1 MNTPSSGL
9 VQRNTK
15 GWKLW
20 AKFLIVFMA
29 LFAVLLLFSPSF
41 HDKHFGVAQNES
53 AAVGGL
59 RKLNTLESQYAGAHP
74 NKGFACE
81 LPLLRLSEK
90 RDNAYDPIAALLA
103 GDWSG
108 YKFAVVGCVADA
120 EGIVTHYSITAVP
133 TSPGRTGIRAF
144 CSDQSGQLFYDNE
157 ASASQCMAARH
168 GLPD

>member
-1 MNTPSSGL
+1 MNAPSSGL
-9 VQRNTK
+9 EQRNAK

-20 AKFLIVFMA
+20 AKLLIVFLA
-29 LFAVLLLFSPSF
+29 LFAVLVFSPSF
-41 HDKHFGVAQNES
+41 HDKYFGVAQNES
-53 AAVGGL
+53 AAVGIL
-59 RKLNTLESQYAGAHP
+59 RKLNILESQYVAAHP

-90 RDNAYDPIAALLA
+90 RDDTYDTVAALLA
-103 GDWSG
+103 GEWNG

-120 EGIVTHYSITAVP
+120 DGIVTHYGVTAVP

-144 CSDQSGQLFYDNE
+144 CTDQSGQLFYDSE
-157 ASASQCMAARH
+157 ASATQCMAMRQ